1 MLETIVSAIAVYI
14 STSIDYLIILMAVFA
29 QARAASSRRWI
40 VGGHYAGT
48 ALLFVASLLA
58 AFVAHRVPD
67 EWAVGLLGL
76 VPILLG
82 IRAALAREEDGDVAD
97 EVAERASGQSNL
109 GLSWTMALVTIAS
122 GGDNLGIYIPYFA
135 TLDAGKL
142 TMVAVVFAVM
152 IALLCYASL
161 KLLDIPGVSEI
172 LERYERVVL
181 PVVFI
186 GLGIF
191 ILAEAGTISHLLGLV
206 SS

>member
-1 MLETIVSAIAVYI
+1 MLETIVSAIVVYI

-29 QARAASSRRWI
+29 QARSAASRRWI

-58 AFVAHRVPD
+58 AFVVHRVPE
-67 EWAVGLLGL
+67 EWVVGLLGL

-82 IRAALAREEDGDVAD
+82 VRAALAREKEDDEAD
-97 EVAERASGQSNL
+97 EVAERTSGQSNL
-109 GLSWTMALVTIAS
+109 GLFWTMALVTIAS

-135 TLDAGKL
+135 TLDAGEL
-142 TMVAVVFAVM
+142 ALVAVVFVVM
-152 IALLCYASL
+152 IALLCYASI
-161 KLLDIPGVSEI
+161 KLLDIPGVSET

-186 GLGIF
+186 GLGVF
-191 ILAEAGTISHLLGLV
+191 ILAEAGTISHLFGLL
-206 SS
+206 

>member
-1 MLETIVSAIAVYI
+1 MIETIVSAIVVYV

-29 QARAASSRRWI
+29 QARSAASRRWI

-58 AFVAHRVPD
+58 AFVVHRVPE

-82 IRAALAREEDGDVAD
+82 IRAALAREEDDEAD
-97 EVAERASGQSNL
+97 ELAERTTGRSSL
-109 GLSWTMALVTIAS
+109 GLFWTMALVTIAS

-135 TLDAGKL
+135 TLDAGEL
-142 TMVAVVFAVM
+142 TLVAVVFAVM
-152 IALLCYASL
+152 IALLCYASI
-161 KLLDIPGVSEI
+161 KLLDIPSVSET

-191 ILAEAGTISHLLGLV
+191 ILAEAGTIRHVLGLL